1 MWLDLGLAS
10 AYKLFYTVGDGYC
23 RLCRFV
29 QLSVITAHWKWT
41 FSAHCLPSSIC
52 FCLFM
57 LRPLHSSTD
66 DSISPV
72 TQWVYIHEVI
82 PNHWTHLLLIGC
94 WATVFVGPHDQSGAG
109 EQLQG
114 GWGPAL
120 GCVYPMVSLSAGGG
134 LVTRCSD
141 PWSRGQ
147 VASVGTAHWNYSWTL
162 GALSFHSQA

>member
-1 MWLDLGLAS
+1 MRLDLGLAS

-120 GCVYPMVSLSAGGG
+120 GCVTPHGFPLCWWWPG
-134 LVTRCSD
+134 D
-141 PWSRGQ
+141 PVQWP
-147 VASVGTAHWNYSWTL
+147 VITGTGRQCGHCTL
-162 GALSFHSQA
+162 KL

>member
-82 PNHWTHLLLIGC
+82 PNHWTHLSLIGC
-94 WATVFVGPHDQSGAG
+94 WATVSWVRTINLVQGSSCREDEVQLWVVCTPWFPSLLVVAWWPGA
-109 EQLQG
+109 
-114 GWGPAL
+114 
-120 GCVYPMVSLSAGGG
+120 
-134 LVTRCSD
+134 VTRDHGDRSLVWALH
-141 PWSRGQ
+141 P
-147 VASVGTAHWNYSWTL
+147 GTIAGH
-162 GALSFHSQA
+162 